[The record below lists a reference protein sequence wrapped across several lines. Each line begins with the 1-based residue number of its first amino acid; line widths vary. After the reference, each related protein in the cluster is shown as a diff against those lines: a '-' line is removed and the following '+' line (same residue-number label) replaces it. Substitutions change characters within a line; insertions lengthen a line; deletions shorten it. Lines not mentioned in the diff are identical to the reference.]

1 MKELIL
7 SLCWLGG
14 KQILRPEFECNLPV
28 PRLPH
33 VAQVRLSASLKAAYG
48 NKPRSSSERQ
58 VVFAC
63 LCMCVFVVME
73 VGGGGG

>member
-7 SLCWLGG
+7 SPCWLGG
-14 KQILRPEFECNLPV
+14 KQILRPEFECDLPV

-48 NKPRSSSERQ
+48 NQLAQAPTVQ
-58 VVFAC
+58 ALFV
-63 LCMCVFVVME
+63 CVCAG
-73 VGGGGG
+73 VGRGEGRAAG